1 MMELDNGKIEQ
12 AIVESVS
19 ETMISDGEL
28 ESRVKAAVDSRI
40 DQHFKTLGDA
50 KISEAINAAILQG
63 FEHEYCRVD
72 GFGRRNG
79 EPTTIRKELER
90 VIAGYWNAQV
100 DKNGKPTDSTYSSM
114 SRAEWQMV
122 QLVAADFQ
130 GEMKQHIVN
139 LGGSLKDHLR
149 IQLRS
154 TLDNLLSEVF
164 HVQSE
169 GDRELDKPG
178 RSCIDPTQTGKA

>member
-1 MMELDNGKIEQ
+1 MLDIGMS
-12 AIVESVS
+12 ES
-19 ETMISDGEL
+19 I
-28 ESRVKAAVDSRI
+28 
-40 DQHFKTLGDA
+40 KTVNLP
-50 KISEAINAAILQG
+50 IP
-63 FEHEYCRVD
+63 
-72 GFGRRNG
+72 
-79 EPTTIRKELER
+79 PTR
-90 VIAGYWNAQV
+90 
-100 DKNGKPTDSTYSSM
+100 SM

-169 GDRELDKPG
+169 GDRELNKPVEAALIPLKPE
-178 RSCIDPTQTGKA
+178 RHSSHEFDLQSVPKAKN